1 MMFYM
6 TSNPRPNG
14 FACTLFVDG
23 IFKLVGGVFDVL
35 HAHPIPV
42 RIQLF
47 SLSKFAIKI
56 NPPKIKMFPS
66 LLLIVFQLSITL
78 HSLPLAHPLPEPP
91 LVSKGTSPIPA
102 YNPLSSVRQRDAEV
116 PQTGGSALGHAWNFV
131 VSTFKGASDE
141 NPEVSETRNGIII
154 PTTLRPSNPDQ
165 PLKPSLKK
173 VGTRPIADRLIL
185 AENSGRTP
193 LMTETRAKK
202 HVTWNELPPELAE
215 TEDQIENPD
224 DDEYFQCFVK
234 NQWRLCRFREPEETG
249 QHKSGNSELS
259 TMEKTGNQMTHEV
272 DVGHDHLD
280 HAHDVL
286 ADLIPVFLMGEKSES
301 QQTSRTSPYSKPHLV
316 LLETTQT
323 SLDSCQ
329 ESFPLYLHM
338 SIVYWIRFWG

>member
-1 MMFYM
+1 
-6 TSNPRPNG
+6 
-14 FACTLFVDG
+14 
-23 IFKLVGGVFDVL
+23 
-35 HAHPIPV
+35 
-42 RIQLF
+42 
-47 SLSKFAIKI
+47 
-56 NPPKIKMFPS
+56 MFPS

-215 TEDQIENPD
+215 PEDQIENPD
-224 DDEYFQCFVK
+224 DDEYFQCFFK
-234 NQWRLCRFREPEETG
+234 DQWRLCRFREPEETG

-286 ADLIPVFLMGEKSES
+286 ADLIPVFYNGREVRVPADFPHISLLK
-301 QQTSRTSPYSKPHLV
+301 TSPSTTGDNTNQSRLLSGVISSISPYVHRV
-316 LLETTQT
+316 LDKILGLNKNDHNLEYPEELNQHGKTITN
-323 SLDSCQ
+323 SNLKFPADSG
-329 ESFPLYLHM
+329 SPSHD
-338 SIVYWIRFWG
+338 